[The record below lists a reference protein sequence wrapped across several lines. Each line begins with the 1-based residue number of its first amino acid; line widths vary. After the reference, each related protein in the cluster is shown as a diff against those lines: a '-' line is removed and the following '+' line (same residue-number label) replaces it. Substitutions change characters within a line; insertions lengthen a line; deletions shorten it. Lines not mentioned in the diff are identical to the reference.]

1 MGEFLTK
8 VSVLEEELTLEANRL
23 DAEYKAAWAVAWN
36 RCRARIKRD
45 GHVETAAFLKAFS
58 LLCRDLYRMGYMD
71 GRIDSLEKE
80 YAEKSA

>member
-1 MGEFLTK
+1 MKK
-8 VSVLEEELTLEANRL
+8 VSILEDSLTREANRL
-23 DAEYKAAWAVAWN
+23 NAEYKVAGAVAWN
-36 RCRARIKRD
+36 KCRARIKSD
-45 GHVETAAFLKAFS
+45 GPVETAAFLKAYS